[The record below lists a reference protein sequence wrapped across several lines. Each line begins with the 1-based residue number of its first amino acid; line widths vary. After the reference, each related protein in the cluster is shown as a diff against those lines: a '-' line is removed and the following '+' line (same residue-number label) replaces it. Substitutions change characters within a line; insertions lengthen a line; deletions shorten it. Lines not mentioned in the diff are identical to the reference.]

1 MAGASMSRPEL
12 VVPVADLER
21 GAKHV
26 EFVLTEAWLRRAL
39 EDTGA
44 TIKAPGKLEVTVSKN
59 GPSVLVRGNLTVD
72 LTLPCVITL
81 DPVPVPVRTE
91 ILLMLSPKSGATTEH
106 EGHVARRRPRPPKAD
121 AAAAPEKARPAAER
135 AGRSKGP
142 AKAGSAEG
150 HWEETPILDDE
161 TAGQDTYE
169 GHEIALDD
177 FVREFLVLELPM
189 FPRRSD
195 LPTDSPAANPPLPA
209 DSQPGGDKPLDP
221 RLSPLAE
228 LKSRLEQKIKK
239 E

>member
-1 MAGASMSRPEL
+1 MSRPEL
-12 VVPVADLER
+12 VIPVADLER

-26 EFVLTEAWLRRAL
+26 EFVLSEAWLRRAL
-39 EDTGA
+39 EDSDA
-44 TIKAPGKLEVTVSKN
+44 TVSAPGKLEVTVSKN
-59 GPSVLVRGNLTVD
+59 GPSVLVRGQLTVD
-72 LTLPCVITL
+72 LTMACVVTL

-91 ILLMLSPKSGATTEH
+91 ILLMLSPASGATTEH
-106 EGHVARRRPRPPKAD
+106 EGHVARRKPRPPKAET
-121 AAAAPEKARPAAER
+121 ARAPGAPEKARPAPER
-135 AGRSKGP
+135 AGRGKGP
-142 AKAGSAEG
+142 GKAGGADG
-150 HWEETPILDDE
+150 HWEETPLLDDE

-169 GHEIALDD
+169 GHEIALDG
-177 FVREFLVLELPM
+177 FVREFLILELPM

-195 LPTDSPAANPPLPA
+195 LPTDSPPANPPLPA

>member
-1 MAGASMSRPEL
+1 MAEASMSRPEL
-12 VVPVADLER
+12 VIPVADLDR

-26 EFVLTEAWLRRAL
+26 EFVLSEAWLRRTL
-39 EDTGA
+39 EGTDA
-44 TIKAPGKLEVTVSKN
+44 TVTAPGMLAVTLSKN
-59 GPSVLVRGNLTVD
+59 GPSVLVRGQLTVD
-72 LTLPCVITL
+72 LTLPCVVTL
-81 DPVPVPVRTE
+81 DPVPVPVRSE

-106 EGHVARRRPRPPKAD
+106 EGHVARRKPRQPKDGAP
-121 AAAAPEKARPAAER
+121 ASPEKTRAAPER
-135 AGRSKGP
+135 AGRPKGP
-142 AKAGSAEG
+142 AKAGGGEG
-150 HWEETPILDDE
+150 HWEETPTLDDE
-161 TAGQDTYE
+161 TAGQDTYD

-177 FVREFLVLELPM
+177 FVREFLILELPM

-228 LKSRLEQKIKK
+228 LKTRLEQKIKK

>member
-1 MAGASMSRPEL
+1 MAETSMSRPEL
-12 VVPVADLER
+12 VIPVADLER
-21 GAKHV
+21 GPKHA
-26 EFVLTEAWLRRAL
+26 EFVLSEPWLRRAL
-39 EDTGA
+39 EGTEA
-44 TIKAPGKLEVTVSKN
+44 AIVAPGKVDVTVSKN
-59 GPSVLVRGNLTVD
+59 GTSVLVRGQLLAD

-81 DPVPVPVRTE
+81 DPVPIPVRVE
-91 ILLMLSPKSGATTEH
+91 ILLMLSPKSGATTAH
-106 EGHVARRRPRPPKAD
+106 EGHVARRKARPPKVED
-121 AAAAPEKARPAAER
+121 PNAPEKAKPAHERSGRP
-135 AGRSKGP
+135 KGP
-142 AKAGSAEG
+142 AKAGGGEG
-150 HWEETPILDDE
+150 HWEETPVLDDE

-169 GHEIALDD
+169 GHEIVLDD

-195 LPTDSPAANPPLPA
+195 LPTDGAAANPPLPA

>member
-1 MAGASMSRPEL
+1 MSRPEF
-12 VVPVADLER
+12 VIPVADLER
-21 GAKHV
+21 GPKHA
-26 EFVLTEAWLRRAL
+26 EFVLSDAWLRRTL
-39 EDTGA
+39 EDSDA
-44 TIKAPGKLEVTVSKN
+44 TAVGPGKVEVTVSKN
-59 GPSVLVRGNLTVD
+59 GPSVLVRGQMTAD
-72 LTLPCVITL
+72 LTMPCVVTL
-81 DPVPVPVRTE
+81 DPVPVPVRVE

-106 EGHVARRRPRPPKAD
+106 EGHVARRKARAPKVD
-121 AAAAPEKARPAAER
+121 APGTPEKAPAKAER
-135 AGRSKGP
+135 AGRPKGP
-142 AKAGSAEG
+142 AKAGTGEG
-150 HWEETPILDDE
+150 HWEETPVLDDE

-169 GHEIALDD
+169 GHEIVLDD
-177 FVREFLVLELPM
+177 FIREFLILELPM

>member
-1 MAGASMSRPEL
+1 MAGLPMSRPEL
-12 VVPVADLER
+12 VIPVADLER
-21 GAKHV
+21 GPKHA
-26 EFVLTEAWLRRAL
+26 EFVLSEAWLRRAL
-39 EDTGA
+39 ENSGA
-44 TIKAPGKLEVTVSKN
+44 TVAAPGRVEVTVTKN
-59 GPSVLVRGNLTVD
+59 GPSILVRGQMAVD
-72 LTLPCVITL
+72 LTMPCVVTL
-81 DPVPVPVRTE
+81 DPVPVPVRTD

-106 EGHVARRRPRPPKAD
+106 EGHVARRKARTPKAD
-121 AAAAPEKARPAAER
+121 APASPEKVRPAPERSGRP
-135 AGRSKGP
+135 KGS
-142 AKAGSAEG
+142 AKAGGAEG
-150 HWEETPILDDE
+150 HWDETPVLDDE

-177 FVREFLVLELPM
+177 FLREFLILELPM

-228 LKSRLEQKIKK
+228 LKSRLEKIKK